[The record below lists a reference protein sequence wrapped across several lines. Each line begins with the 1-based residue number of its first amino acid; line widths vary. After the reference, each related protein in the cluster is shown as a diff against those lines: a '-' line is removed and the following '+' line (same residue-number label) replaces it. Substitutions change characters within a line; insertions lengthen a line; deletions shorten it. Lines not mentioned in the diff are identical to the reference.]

1 MDAARITLLRRAFKS
16 GSSEF
21 WRARLVG
28 AGGFSKPVLVK
39 RLTPEVAAEP
49 RHVERER
56 AEALLTGRLVHPNV
70 MSVLDYCLVEGQA
83 VTVFEDLRVVDLLH
97 LLERATV
104 ERRRLAPR
112 LALGVAWSVLNA
124 LVHAHHRVDPTL
136 GIAGVAHGD
145 LSPQNIMIDVGGRVL
160 VRDFGIPLQVPR
172 SAPLGESSAAVL
184 PARAESQPG
193 IAMASIEGS
202 SPSAKVA
209 GATSAPA
216 ISTGAAPS
224 PLSPPPGS
232 GPVAMVGP
240 EGAAAGSSPGLQVAT
255 PETPEPLA
263 RLGRLH
269 GKPGYMSPELVTR
282 GVITPRSDVFAVG
295 ILLYELLT
303 FRRLFG
309 GKDGA
314 ETLKAVA
321 MAQVDERI
329 ARYAG
334 DLPMPLRELMRK
346 ALRRQPDERFAG
358 AADMLRTLEHFF
370 PGNPHEVAPELAHYL
385 MEIAPPEDEEGES
398 VVDLSL
404 PAARRRT
411 GRRAPS
417 RMILPAAGNGD
428 DADFEAEF
436 SADHWANK
444 TLPPIADADVVQLLA
459 DIEPVGPPPL
469 PPDALEP
476 PPLPILDGPPI
487 PPPLPK

>member
-39 RLTPEVAAEP
+39 RLAPDVAAEP

-124 LVHAHHRVDPTL
+124 LVHAHNRVDPTL

-145 LSPQNIMIDVGGRVL
+145 LSPSNIMIDVSGRVL
-160 VRDFGIPLQVPR
+160 VRDFGIPLQAPRHPAVPVATPEA
-172 SAPLGESSAAVL
+172 SAPLLL
-184 PARAESQPG
+184 PRSESQP
-193 IAMASIEGS
+193 
-202 SPSAKVA
+202 
-209 GATSAPA
+209 A
-216 ISTGAAPS
+216 ITAA
-224 PLSPPPGS
+224 
-232 GPVAMVGP
+232 
-240 EGAAAGSSPGLQVAT
+240 

-282 GVITPRSDVFAVG
+282 GVISPRSDVFAVG

-334 DLPMPLRELMRK
+334 ELPMPLRELMRR
-346 ALRRQPDERFAG
+346 ALRRQPDERFPT

-370 PGNPHEVAPELAHYL
+370 PGDPHEVAPELAVYL
-385 MEIAPPEDEEGES
+385 MEVAPPEDEEGES
-398 VVDLSL
+398 VVDPLM
-404 PAARRRT
+404 PAARRRS

-417 RMILPAAGNGD
+417 RMILPTAGGED
-428 DADFEAEF
+428 PDFEAEF

-469 PPDALEP
+469 PPEALEP
-476 PPLPILDGPPI
+476 PPLPILGGPPI